1 MRVPSTNALRTAVMA
16 LALAAPVFTLAAPG
30 VARADERL
38 LFETDIQP
46 ILTARGCNAG
56 GCHGK
61 SGGKNG
67 FALSLFGF
75 DPDGDHRAI
84 VSGARGRRVDFAA
97 PARSLLLLKATG
109 AEPHGGGKRIDEGSP
124 DHRRLEA
131 WIARGAPRA
140 GPGDP
145 RVAGLEIAP
154 DPRLLAPGEAV
165 ALVAIARSTDGSS
178 RDVTADCAWQ
188 SSEPV
193 VVTVSAAGRAT
204 AGTLPGEATVMA
216 RYLGLIATWDT
227 GVARP
232 ERITPDAFAAL
243 PRANFIDAFVYDRLR
258 SLGIPPSPPCSDSTF
273 LRRAHVDVIGRLPTA
288 AEARAFLADGAPDK
302 RRRLVAALLERGE
315 YADYQANKWADLLR
329 PNPYRVGIKAT
340 MALDAFLRDAFRRNL
355 PHDAFVRAL
364 VTARGSTFRDG
375 ATTMFRDRRSPDEIV
390 TMVSQLFLGTRLE
403 CAKCHQ
409 HPFERYGQG
418 DFYSLAA
425 FFARVGYR
433 GTGLSPP
440 ISGGEE
446 FVTVADGGEVRHP
459 LTSAVLPPR
468 PLLGEPVAIPAGRD
482 PRDALVAWMTGPD
495 NALFHRAAA
504 NRVWADLMGIGLVDP
519 VDDLRATNPP
529 SNPALLDAL
538 ADEYRRLGMDTK
550 RLIATIMESNVYGA
564 ASAPEPGNAGDHRH
578 FSRHRRRR
586 LRAEVLADAID
597 DLTGVPTA
605 YPGAPPESR
614 AVQLWTHRS
623 GSTFLDVFGRPDP
636 NQDPPCQRD
645 PDATVVQALH
655 LLNGPQIAAKIAD
668 DSGWAARLAT
678 GDASPAAVVEEI
690 YLAAYARHPTSEER
704 TTLEGEFAGEGRAR
718 REVVEDILWAVVN
731 SAEFVYQD

>member
-1 MRVPSTNALRTAVMA
+1 VRGVAIIGVRIAA
-16 LALAAPVFTLAAPG
+16 LAWSMTALG
-30 VARADERL
+30 RADDRL

-75 DPDGDHRAI
+75 DPDGDHRSI
-84 VSGARGRRVDFAA
+84 VSGARGRRIDFAA
-97 PARSLLLLKATG
+97 PDRSLLLLKAT
-109 AEPHGGGKRIDEGSP
+109 AVEPHGGGRRIGEGSA
-124 DHRRLEA
+124 DHQRLVE

-140 GPGDP
+140 GPADP
-145 RVAGLEIAP
+145 RVERVEIGPPA
-154 DPRLLAPGEAV
+154 RLLGSGEALP
-165 ALVAIARSTDGSS
+165 LVATACFTDGST
-178 RDVTADCAWQ
+178 RIVTADCAWQ
-188 SSEPV
+188 H
-193 VVTVSAAGRAT
+193 
-204 AGTLPGEATVMA
+204 
-216 RYLGLIATWDT
+216 
-227 GVARP
+227 
-232 ERITPDAFAAL
+232 
-243 PRANFIDAFVYDRLR
+243 
-258 SLGIPPSPPCSDSTF
+258 LGIQPSPPCSDSTF

-288 AEARAFLADGAPDK
+288 AEARAFLADAAPDK
-302 RRRLVAALLERGE
+302 RARLVAALLERGE
-315 YADYQANKWADLLR
+315 YADFQANKWADLLR

-340 MALDAFLRDAFRRNL
+340 LALDAFLRDAFRRNL
-355 PHDAFVRAL
+355 PHDQFVRAL

-409 HPFERYGQG
+409 HPFERYGQE

-425 FFARVGYR
+425 FFSRVGYR

-446 FVTVADGGEVRHP
+446 FVTLADRGEVRHP
-459 LTSAVLPPR
+459 LTGKVLPPR
-468 PLLGEPVAIPAGRD
+468 PLLAEPIALSERDD
-482 PRDALVAWMTGPD
+482 PRVALVEWMTRPD
-495 NALFHRAAA
+495 NPFFFRAAA
-504 NRVWADLMGIGLVDP
+504 NRVWADLMGVGLVDP

-529 SNPALLDAL
+529 GNAALLDAL
-538 ADEYRRLGMDTK
+538 AVEYRRLGMDTK
-550 RLIATIMESNVYGA
+550 RFIATIMASEVYA
-564 ASAPEPGNAGDHRH
+564 ASSTPDATNAADHRS
-578 FSRHRRRR
+578 FSRRVRRR
-586 LRAEVLADAID
+586 LRAEVLADAVD

-605 YPGAPPESR
+605 YPGAAPESR

-655 LLNGPQIAAKIAD
+655 LLNGPQIAGKIAAED
-668 DSGWAARLAT
+668 GAAARLAA
-678 GDASPAAVVEEI
+678 GDLAPAAVIEEL
-690 YLAAYARHPTSEER
+690 YLAAYARFPTSEER
-704 TTLEGEFAGEGRAR
+704 IALEAEFARGGRGR
-718 REVVEDILWAVVN
+718 RQVVEDILWALVN
-731 SAEFVYQD
+731 SAEFVYED

>member
-1 MRVPSTNALRTAVMA
+1 MRGVATIGVRIAA
-16 LALAAPVFTLAAPG
+16 LAWSMTALG
-30 VARADERL
+30 RADDRL

-75 DPDGDHRAI
+75 DADGDHRSI

-97 PARSLLLLKATG
+97 PDRSLLLLKAT
-109 AEPHGGGKRIDEGSP
+109 ALEPHGGGRRIEEGSA
-124 DHRRLEA
+124 DHQRLVE

-140 GPGDP
+140 GPADP
-145 RVAGLEIAP
+145 RVERVEIGP
-154 DPRLLAPGEAV
+154 PPRLLGSGEALP
-165 ALVAIARSTDGSS
+165 LVATACFTDGST
-178 RDVTADCAWQ
+178 RIVTADCAWQ

-193 VVTVSAAGRAT
+193 VVKVAADGLAT
-204 AGTLPGEATVMA
+204 AGALPGEATVMV
-216 RYLGLIATWDT
+216 RYMGLIATWDT

-232 ERITPDAFAAL
+232 QPVDPAAYAAL
-243 PRANFIDAFVYDRLR
+243 PRANFIDDLVYARLR
-258 SLGIPPSPPCSDSTF
+258 HLGIQPSPPCSDSTF

-288 AEARAFLADGAPDK
+288 AEARVFLADAAPDK
-302 RRRLVAALLERGE
+302 RARLVAALLERGE
-315 YADYQANKWADLLR
+315 YADFQANKWADLLR

-355 PHDAFVRAL
+355 PHDAFVREL
-364 VTARGSTFRDG
+364 LTARGSTFRDG

-409 HPFERYGQG
+409 HPFERYGQE

-425 FFARVGYR
+425 FFSRVGYR

-446 FVTVADGGEVRHP
+446 FVTLADRGEVRHP
-459 LTSAVLPPR
+459 LTGKVLPPR
-468 PLLGEPVAIPAGRD
+468 PLLAEPIPLSERDD
-482 PRDALVAWMTGPD
+482 PRVALVEWMTRPD
-495 NALFHRAAA
+495 NPFFFRAAA
-504 NRVWADLMGIGLVDP
+504 NRVWADLMGVGLVDP

-529 SNPALLDAL
+529 GNAALLDAL
-538 ADEYRRLGMDTK
+538 AVEYRRLGMDTK
-550 RLIATIMESNVYGA
+550 RFIATIMASEVYA
-564 ASAPEPGNAGDHRH
+564 ASSTPDATNAADHRS
-578 FSRHRRRR
+578 FSRRVRRR
-586 LRAEVLADAID
+586 LRAEVLADAVD

-605 YPGAPPESR
+605 YPGAAPESR

-655 LLNGPQIAAKIAD
+655 LLNGPQIAGKIAAED
-668 DSGWAARLAT
+668 GAAARLAA
-678 GDASPAAVVEEI
+678 GDLAPAAVIEEL
-690 YLAAYARHPTSEER
+690 YLAAYSRFPTSEER
-704 TTLEGEFAGEGRAR
+704 IALEAEFARAGRGR
-718 REVVEDILWAVVN
+718 RQVVEDILWALVN
-731 SAEFVYQD
+731 SAEFVYED

>member
-1 MRVPSTNALRTAVMA
+1 MRGAVTIA
-16 LALAAPVFTLAAPG
+16 VWGATVWLAMLATGAGRAAAGP
-30 VARADERL
+30 ADERL

-61 SGGKNG
+61 AGGKNG

-75 DPDGDHRAI
+75 DPDGDHRSI
-84 VSGARGRRVDFAA
+84 VSGARGRRIDFAS
-97 PARSLLLLKATG
+97 PARSLLLLKATA
-109 AEPHGGGKRIDEGSP
+109 AEPHGGGRRIAEESD
-124 DHRRLEA
+124 DHRRLVA
-131 WIARGAPRA
+131 WITAGAPRA
-140 GPGDP
+140 GPD
-145 RVAGLEIAP
+145 
-154 DPRLLAPGEAV
+154 DPRLAGLSIGPAPRLVAAGETV
-165 ALVAIARSTDGSS
+165 ALTATARFSDGST
-178 RDVTADCAWQ
+178 RDVTASCVWQ

-193 VVTVSAAGRAT
+193 VVAVTAAGTAT
-204 AGTLPGEATVMA
+204 GGKLPGEATVMA
-216 RYLGLIATWDT
+216 RYMGLIATWDS

-232 ERITPDAFAAL
+232 DPVDPAVWEAL
-243 PRANFIDAFVYDRLR
+243 PRANFIDDLVHARLR
-258 SLGIPPSPPCSDSTF
+258 HLGILPSPPCADATF
-273 LRRAHVDVIGRLPTA
+273 LRRAHLDVIGRVPSA
-288 AEARAFLADGAPDK
+288 AEARAFLADDRPDK
-302 RRRLVAALLERGE
+302 RQRLVAALLERGE
-315 YADYQANKWADLLR
+315 YADFQANKWADLLR

-355 PHDAFVRAL
+355 PHDQFVRAL

-409 HPFERYGQG
+409 HPFERYGQD

-446 FVTVADGGEVRHP
+446 FVTVAAQGEVRHP
-459 LTSAVLPPR
+459 LTGQVLPPR
-468 PLLGEPVAIPAGRD
+468 PLLGEPLSIPAGAD
-482 PRDALVAWMTGPD
+482 PRVALADWMTRPD
-495 NALFHRAAA
+495 NPFFHRAAA
-504 NRVWADLMGIGLVDP
+504 NRVWADLMGVGIVDP

-529 SNPALLDAL
+529 GNPALLDAL
-538 ADEYRRLGMDTK
+538 AEEYRRVGMDTK
-550 RLIATIMESNVYGA
+550 RLIATIMAANVYGA
-564 ASAPEPGNAGDHRH
+564 SSMPEGTNAGDHRN
-578 FSRHRRRR
+578 FSRRLRRR

-597 DLTGVPTA
+597 DLTGVPSS
-605 YPGAPPESR
+605 YPGAAPGSR

-655 LLNGPQIAAKIAD
+655 LLNGPQIAGKIAD
-668 DSGWAARLAT
+668 DSGTAARLAA
-678 GDASPAAVVEEI
+678 GDLPPAAVIEEL
-690 YLAAYARHPTSEER
+690 YLAAYSRFPTSAER
-704 TTLEGEFAGEGRAR
+704 TALEAEFARPDRSR
-718 REVVEDILWAVVN
+718 RQVIEDILWALVN
-731 SAEFVYQD
+731 SAEFVYED

>member
-1 MRVPSTNALRTAVMA
+1 MRGVAIIGVRIAA
-16 LALAAPVFTLAAPG
+16 LAWSMTALG
-30 VARADERL
+30 RADDRL

-75 DPDGDHRAI
+75 DPDGDHRSI
-84 VSGARGRRVDFAA
+84 VSGARGRRIDFAA
-97 PARSLLLLKATG
+97 PDRSLLLLKAT
-109 AEPHGGGKRIDEGSP
+109 AVEPHGGGRRIGEGSA
-124 DHRRLEA
+124 DHQRLVE

-140 GPGDP
+140 GPADP
-145 RVAGLEIAP
+145 RVERVEIGPPA
-154 DPRLLAPGEAV
+154 RLLGSGEALP
-165 ALVAIARSTDGSS
+165 LVATACFTDGST
-178 RDVTADCAWQ
+178 RIVTADCAWQ
-188 SSEPV
+188 H
-193 VVTVSAAGRAT
+193 
-204 AGTLPGEATVMA
+204 
-216 RYLGLIATWDT
+216 
-227 GVARP
+227 
-232 ERITPDAFAAL
+232 
-243 PRANFIDAFVYDRLR
+243 
-258 SLGIPPSPPCSDSTF
+258 LGIQPSPPCSDSTF

-288 AEARAFLADGAPDK
+288 AEARAFLADAAPDK
-302 RRRLVAALLERGE
+302 RARLVAALLERGE
-315 YADYQANKWADLLR
+315 YADFQANKWADLLR

-340 MALDAFLRDAFRRNL
+340 LALDAFLRDAFRRNL
-355 PHDAFVRAL
+355 PHDQFVRAL

-409 HPFERYGQG
+409 HPFERYGQE

-425 FFARVGYR
+425 FFSRVGYR

-446 FVTVADGGEVRHP
+446 FVTLADRGEVRHP
-459 LTSAVLPPR
+459 LTGKVLPPR
-468 PLLGEPVAIPAGRD
+468 PLLAEPIALSERDD
-482 PRDALVAWMTGPD
+482 PRVALVEWMTRPD
-495 NALFHRAAA
+495 NPFFFRAAA
-504 NRVWADLMGIGLVDP
+504 NRVWADLMGVGLVDP

-529 SNPALLDAL
+529 GNAALLDAL
-538 ADEYRRLGMDTK
+538 AVEYRRLGMDTK
-550 RLIATIMESNVYGA
+550 RFIATIMASEVYA
-564 ASAPEPGNAGDHRH
+564 ASSTPDATNAADHRS
-578 FSRHRRRR
+578 FSRRVRRR
-586 LRAEVLADAID
+586 LRAEVLADAVD

-605 YPGAPPESR
+605 YPGAAPESR

-655 LLNGPQIAAKIAD
+655 LLNGPQIAGKIAAED
-668 DSGWAARLAT
+668 GAAARLAA
-678 GDASPAAVVEEI
+678 GDLAPAAVIEEL
-690 YLAAYARHPTSEER
+690 YLAAYARFPTSEER
-704 TTLEGEFAGEGRAR
+704 IALEAEFARGGRGR
-718 REVVEDILWAVVN
+718 RQVVEDILWALVN
-731 SAEFVYQD
+731 SAEFVYED